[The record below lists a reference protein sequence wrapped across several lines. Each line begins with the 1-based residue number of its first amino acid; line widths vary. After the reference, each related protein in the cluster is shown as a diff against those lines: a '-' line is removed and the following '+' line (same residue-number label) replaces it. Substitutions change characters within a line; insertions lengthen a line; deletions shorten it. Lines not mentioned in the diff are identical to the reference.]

1 VWPRQKPPFERTV
14 SESRAESRAH
24 ISLEVDPET
33 ASRLRRLA
41 SHRGEAPE
49 VLACGLLARGL
60 DVELRRH
67 QAQAALDRL
76 TPRQRDV
83 AYLAAQGNTNR
94 QIAAALYVS
103 TETVKTHMA
112 HVLGKFGLHTK
123 ADLRL
128 LLADLGPP
136 PDAARPARL
145 PEALRSLS
153 LELDPVHG

>member
-1 VWPRQKPPFERTV
+1 VWPRQKHPFERTV
-14 SESRAESRAH
+14 PEARAEGHAP
-24 ISLEVDPET
+24 ISLEIDPET

-41 SHRGEAPE
+41 SRRGEAPE
-49 VLACGLLARGL
+49 ALACGLLARGL

-67 QAQAALDRL
+67 QAEASLDRL

-83 AYLAAQGNTNR
+83 AWLASQGNTNR

-128 LLADLGPP
+128 LLADLCPP
-136 PDAARPARL
+136 PGASRPARL

-153 LELDPVHG
+153 VELDPVRG